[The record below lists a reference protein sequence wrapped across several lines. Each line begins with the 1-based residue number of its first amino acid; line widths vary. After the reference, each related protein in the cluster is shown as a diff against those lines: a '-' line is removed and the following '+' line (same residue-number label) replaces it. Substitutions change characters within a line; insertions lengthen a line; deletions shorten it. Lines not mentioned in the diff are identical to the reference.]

1 MKFYVF
7 TKEFINYTL
16 RLFKMG
22 ITLNKLANDIKE
34 NIETIIKKI
43 ILVVTI

>member
-1 MKFYVF
+1 
-7 TKEFINYTL
+7 
-16 RLFKMG
+16 MG